1 MSISERASAGI
12 KAIPEKDRPL
22 SEEYRLAAKEWV
34 DLDSAA
40 SLLEELRTTVL
51 EQKKSNYIALHGEM
65 ADNKVERI
73 VKSSADW
80 EQYIRDMLEA
90 RKKANLAKVK
100 IKWIEMRATE
110 WMSAGATARA
120 EMKMR

>member
-1 MSISERASAGI
+1 
-12 KAIPEKDRPL
+12 
-22 SEEYRLAAKEWV
+22 
-34 DLDSAA
+34 
-40 SLLEELRTTVL
+40 
-51 EQKKSNYIALHGEM
+51 M

-73 VKSSADW
+73 VKSSAEW